1 MFNEEGKADAVAE
14 QTLALSDLGQIQKQI
29 SPMALKDQ
37 ASQTYEGF
45 FPQKTLEQ
53 ANQDK

>member
-53 ANQDK
+53 AK